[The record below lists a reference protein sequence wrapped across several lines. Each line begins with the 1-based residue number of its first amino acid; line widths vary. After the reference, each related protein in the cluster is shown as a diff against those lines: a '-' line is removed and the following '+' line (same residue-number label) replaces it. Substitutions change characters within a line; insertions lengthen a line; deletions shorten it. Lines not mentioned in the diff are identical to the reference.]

1 MLKKTVQ
8 RFFYSNNNF
17 FQGDSESAIDLNM
30 SKENTLY
37 NMEESERQSSFYMDR
52 IDKAGGKEIKDS
64 ILEVGTQ
71 VVLKYFS
78 KAYNIQRTPNLILTH
93 TVV

>member
-1 MLKKTVQ
+1 MLTNTVQ

-17 FQGDSESAIDLNM
+17 FQGDSENAIDLNM

-52 IDKAGGKEIKDS
+52 IDKAGGKDS

-78 KAYNIQRTPNLILTH
+78 KAYNVQSTPNLILTH